1 MNVALSRWTVWAA
14 RGSVHTST
22 RIIDATFRN
31 TLSYI
36 LHQPH
41 AAICD
46 MAEKGGNAL
55 LVVRPGRMSA

>member
-31 TLSYI
+31 TFIIYLTSTSCSHMLYRGN
-36 LHQPH
+36 
-41 AAICD
+41 
-46 MAEKGGNAL
+46 GGNAL